1 MCYTCSLRKINLI
14 KSEIFRT
21 IRNIRSVRRYEKVF
35 ETTARKHWKFPSRTF
50 PITPDGTDYT
60 DFAEIFRLD
69 QIHLSKTASLTLKN
83 NNNNNSNNNNNNNN
97 KNNNN
102 NIIIIIL
109 YFLFFY
115 FFLTFPFFFLI
126 FFFISLFILLYKIMC
141 YTCSLRK
148 MNLIKSVIFRTIR
161 NIRSV
166 RRYEKVG
173 SLSKHDGDGSED
185 VICKCNFAFLQSI
198 FSYSKSLCLKNVF

>member
-1 MCYTCSLRKINLI
+1 MCYACSLRRMNLI

-50 PITPDGTDYT
+50 PITADGTDYT

-83 NNNNNSNNNNNNNN
+83 KNNNNNNSKNNNNNNNNN

-102 NIIIIIL
+102 IIIIIIL

-115 FFLTFPFFFLI
+115 FFLTFSYFFL
-126 FFFISLFILLYKIMC
+126 FYFFHFFIYFI
-141 YTCSLRK
+141 
-148 MNLIKSVIFRTIR
+148 V
-161 NIRSV
+161 
-166 RRYEKVG
+166 
-173 SLSKHDGDGSED
+173 
-185 VICKCNFAFLQSI
+185 
-198 FSYSKSLCLKNVF
+198 

>member
-1 MCYTCSLRKINLI
+1 MCYTCSLRRMNLI

-50 PITPDGTDYT
+50 PITADGTDYT

-83 NNNNNSNNNNNNNN
+83 NNNNNNNNINN

-109 YFLFFY
+109 YFLFLFNFFLFFFY
-115 FFLTFPFFFLI
+115 FFFH
-126 FFFISLFILLYKIMC
+126 FFIYFI
-141 YTCSLRK
+141 
-148 MNLIKSVIFRTIR
+148 V
-161 NIRSV
+161 
-166 RRYEKVG
+166 
-173 SLSKHDGDGSED
+173 
-185 VICKCNFAFLQSI
+185 
-198 FSYSKSLCLKNVF
+198 

>member
-35 ETTARKHWKFPSRTF
+35 ETTARKHWKVPSRTF
-50 PITPDGTDYT
+50 PITADGTEYT

-83 NNNNNSNNNNNNNN
+83 NNNNNSSSNNNNNNN
-97 KNNNN
+97 KNNNNN

-115 FFLTFPFFFLI
+115 FFLTFSY
-126 FFFISLFILLYKIMC
+126 FFIFYFFHFFIYF
-141 YTCSLRK
+141 T
-148 MNLIKSVIFRTIR
+148 V
-161 NIRSV
+161 
-166 RRYEKVG
+166 
-173 SLSKHDGDGSED
+173 
-185 VICKCNFAFLQSI
+185 
-198 FSYSKSLCLKNVF
+198 

>member
-21 IRNIRSVRRYEKVF
+21 IRNIRCVRRYEKVF

-50 PITPDGTDYT
+50 PITADGTDYT

-97 KNNNN
+97 NNNKNNNN

-115 FFLTFPFFFLI
+115 FFLTFLY
-126 FFFISLFILLYKIMC
+126 FFIFYFYLFLYLFYC
-141 YTCSLRK
+141 
-148 MNLIKSVIFRTIR
+148 IK
-161 NIRSV
+161 
-166 RRYEKVG
+166 
-173 SLSKHDGDGSED
+173 
-185 VICKCNFAFLQSI
+185 
-198 FSYSKSLCLKNVF
+198 